1 MIPHLVE
8 NVRVPAAHAT
18 LVVFVFANSRGY
30 DLKAEP
36 FYPVL
41 HEAFD
46 VCRGRDPFIQQ
57 KSLDLHKKEWTTGSP
72 GLLCRSA
79 SLIKISH
86 PPARMSINSSEHDA
100 TSWNP
105 ISKEIQKS

>member
-46 VCRGRDPFIQQ
+46 VCQGRDPFIQQ
-57 KSLDLHKKEWTTGSP
+57 KSLDPPTRRS
-72 GLLCRSA
+72 GLLV
-79 SLIKISH
+79 H
-86 PPARMSINSSEHDA
+86 PAFFAETRV
-100 TSWNP
+100 
-105 ISKEIQKS
+105 